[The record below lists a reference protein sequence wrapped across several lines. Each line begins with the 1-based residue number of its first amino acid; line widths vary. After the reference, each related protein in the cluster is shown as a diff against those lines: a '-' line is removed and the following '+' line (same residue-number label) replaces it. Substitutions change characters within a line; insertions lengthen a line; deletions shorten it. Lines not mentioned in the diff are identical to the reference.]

1 MSTVLMIILMVLS
14 VYLTSLPGI
23 FHFRSFYLRCFLMY
37 VLSVSYFLDIDPE
50 GNVFTFSSFFGVF
63 FSSVEIQNIRNLFCQ
78 TFKLI
83 YMNAICIPSIDVL
96 AKIIL

>member
-1 MSTVLMIILMVLS
+1 MIILMVLS

-37 VLSVSYFLDIDPE
+37 VLSVSYFLDIDPA
-50 GNVFTFSSFFGVF
+50 GNVFTFSSFLGVF
-63 FSSVEIQNIRNLFCQ
+63 FSSVEIQNIRNFFCQ

-83 YMNAICIPSIDVL
+83 YMNAICIPNIDVL